1 MRIAGSNPVS
11 VVVFLLDSDSV
22 AKVYFMNQIAIIN
35 YTANK
40 QLNTRGTRCFHRFLR
55 PTVDILDILRTRL
68 AIKVGKRLAMRQ
80 IALEDGPDS

>member
-1 MRIAGSNPVS
+1 
-11 VVVFLLDSDSV
+11 
-22 AKVYFMNQIAIIN
+22 MNQIEIIN

-40 QLNTRGTRCFHRFLR
+40 QLNTRTRCFHRFLR

-80 IALEDGPDS
+80 IALEDCPDS